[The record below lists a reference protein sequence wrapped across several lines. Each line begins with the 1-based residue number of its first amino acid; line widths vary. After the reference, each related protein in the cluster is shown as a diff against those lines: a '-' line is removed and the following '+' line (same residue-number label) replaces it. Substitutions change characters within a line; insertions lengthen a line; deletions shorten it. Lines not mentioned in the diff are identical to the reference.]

1 MYSRQ
6 QNAQKNGH
14 FNSLVTDSPSTK
26 NSENATVGSFELRM
40 ISREMIKNA
49 KKKKEKE
56 ESKEENTVKLVID
69 EQKMFTCIKCST
81 CEFLALYY
89 RHI

>member
-49 KKKKEKE
+49 KKKRRRRKQGRKYSEVSDRRAK
-56 ESKEENTVKLVID
+56 NVYL
-69 EQKMFTCIKCST
+69 
-81 CEFLALYY
+81 
-89 RHI
+89 H